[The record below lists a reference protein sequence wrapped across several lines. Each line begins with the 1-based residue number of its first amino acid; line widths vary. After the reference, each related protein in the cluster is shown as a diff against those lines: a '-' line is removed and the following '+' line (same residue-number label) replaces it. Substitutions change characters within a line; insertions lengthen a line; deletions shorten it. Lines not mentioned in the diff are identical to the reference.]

1 MSEEIKIER
10 RKSGTLSN
18 IIGVL
23 FTIILGGLTWWMAKI
38 DAKADRVPIL
48 EERLTGMAKSLD
60 RIEIGMID
68 LLKKK

>member
-23 FTIILGGLTWWMAKI
+23 FTIILGGLTWWMSKI
-38 DAKADRVPIL
+38 DTKAERVPIL

-60 RIEIGMID
+60 RIEIGMLD

>member
-1 MSEEIKIER
+1 MSDDMKNER
-10 RKSGTLSN
+10 RRSNPLQN

-23 FTIILGGLTWWMAKI
+23 FTIILGGLTWWMSKI
-38 DAKADRVPIL
+38 DTKAERVPIL

-60 RIEIGMID
+60 RIEIGMLD